1 MYLVPSGITATKA
14 NPTLS
19 GPAIGPVAGGFIT
32 AAGGI
37 KWVFIAIACES
48 LLSPQPPCASLSKT
62 DHVQ

>member
-1 MYLVPSGITATKA
+1 MYVVPSGITVTKA
-14 NPTLS
+14 NPILS

-37 KWVFIAIACES
+37 KWVFITIACES
-48 LLSPQPPCASLSKT
+48 LLSPHLPCTSLSKT